1 MSREAAIESHAMAPG
16 QGLRVALGLALAPLV
31 ALGFSRFAYALLLP
45 AMRQEFGW
53 TFVQA
58 GALNTANAIGY
69 IAGALLA
76 STLAARWG
84 PVRVFTAAMAFSAV
98 ALILTA
104 LPSSFAV
111 FLAIRAL
118 GGASTA
124 IAFVLGAALVA
135 PAMPQRP
142 ATALAIYFAGSGL
155 GIVLA
160 GLLAPLLAAATGE
173 LDWRQ
178 GWLAMGAASL
188 VGTAIAHRVAMA
200 PVRTGHAG
208 LAASLGPT
216 WRGIGPSLM
225 ANMLFG
231 AGYVGYMTYMVA
243 YLDTQGFTL
252 AVKAVFFG
260 ILGGASVLASPLW
273 GRLLSWLPVGRGFAW
288 VAAAVALGSL
298 PALIW
303 PGIGSIVASAL
314 LFGSSFMAGP
324 AAVSV
329 VAQRVLPAAQLTFGL
344 ALLTASFSVGQSLGP
359 VMAGWVSDSTGSL
372 SAGLWLG
379 PVLLIL
385 GAAVSLRQR

>member
-1 MSREAAIESHAMAPG
+1 MSRAFTESHATAPG
-16 QGLRVALGLALAPLV
+16 HGLRVALGLALAPLV

-45 AMRQEFGW
+45 AMRQEFAW
-53 TFVQA
+53 TYVQA

-69 IAGALLA
+69 IVGALLA

-84 PVRVFTAAMAFSAV
+84 PVRAFTTAMALSAL

-124 IAFVLGAALVA
+124 IAFVLGAALVSH
-135 PAMPQRP
+135 AMPGRP

-160 GLLAPLLAAATGE
+160 GLLAPLLAGATGDV
-173 LDWRQ
+173 DWRQ

-188 VGTAIAHRVAMA
+188 LGTALAHRVATA
-200 PVRTGHAG
+200 PATTGQAG

-216 WRGIGPSLM
+216 WRGLGPSLV

-243 YLDTQGFTL
+243 FLDMQGFTL
-252 AVKAVFFG
+252 AVKAAFFG
-260 ILGGASVLASPLW
+260 ILGGASIVVSPLW
-273 GRLLSWLPVGRGFAW
+273 GHLLSRLPVGRGFAW

-298 PALIW
+298 PALVW
-303 PGIGSIVASAL
+303 PSVAAIVASAL

-329 VAQRVLPAAQLTFGL
+329 VAQRVLPAAHLTFGL

-359 VMAGWVSDSTGSL
+359 VIAGWLSDATGSL

-379 PVLLIL
+379 PVLLL
-385 GAAVSLRQR
+385 VGATVSLRQR